1 MDCVDMCHLKLFSPH
16 HLVHYAHITLNDLH
30 NLCGDIFIR
39 IVRNGGAVV
48 AVFNKFY
55 CRIDGLEK
63 SLGVDAGE
71 NEARLVERLGT
82 LGRGADADCRKR
94 MSYAGE
100 ERTLLGKGARIGN
113 DSECVHLK
121 AIVVVK
127 PERLLNLYARIKL
140 ESGSL
145 ETMTAAGVAAVENRH
160 VILLGHC
167 VDRIEKAE
175 EVLLRVDVLL
185 AVSTQQDVMPLLES
199 KSLVYVGCL
208 DLGEVLVEYLGHG
221 RTGDVCTLTGKSAF
235 CQISSC
241 MLGVGEIDVRDD
253 VHDAAVRLLRQAFV
267 FAAVAGLH
275 VENRNV
281 KAFCADDTQ
290 AAVGV
295 TKDEYGVRFGC
306 GEKLVAAVDDVAAGR
321 AEVISDRIHVDLRL
335 GELQVAEEDAVEVV
349 VVVLSRVGQNH
360 IEIFAAFGDD
370 GREPDDLRAGAD
382 DDAEF
387 DFAVILPVN
396 ITVVEFRSFGFHRSF

>member
-1 MDCVDMCHLKLFSPH
+1 MCFAVSFPPH
-16 HLVHYAHITLNDLH
+16 HLVHYANVALDDFHHLG
-30 NLCGDIFIR
+30 GDIFIR
-39 IVRNGGAVV
+39 VVRNRGAVV
-48 AVFNKFY
+48 AVLDKFY
-55 CRIDGLEK
+55 CSVDGLEK
-63 SLGVDAGE
+63 SFGVDAGE
-71 NEARLVERLGT
+71 NKACLVEGFGT
-82 LGRGADADCRKR
+82 FGRGTDANCRKR

-100 ERTLLGKGARIGN
+100 ERTLFGKGARVGY
-113 DSECVHLK
+113 DCERVHLK
-121 AIVVVK
+121 AVVVV
-127 PERLLNLYARIKL
+127 ESQRLLNLYARIKL
-140 ESGSL
+140 EPGSL

-167 VDRIEKAE
+167 VDCIEKAE

-199 KSLVYVGCL
+199 ESLVYVGCL
-208 DLGEVLVEYLGHG
+208 NLGKVLVEYLGHG

-235 CQISSC
+235 CQVSSC

-253 VHDAAVRLLRQAFV
+253 VHDAAVRLLRQALV

-281 KAFCADDTQ
+281 EPFCPDDTQ
-290 AAVGV
+290 TTVGV
-295 TKDEYGVRFGC
+295 AKNEYGIRFGC
-306 GEKLVAAVDDVAAGR
+306 SEKLVAAVDDVAAGR
-321 AEVISDRIHVDLRL
+321 TEVISDCIHVDLRF
-335 GELQVAEEDAVEVV
+335 GEFQVAEEDTVEVV
-349 VVVLSRVGQNH
+349 VVVLSGMGQNH

-370 GREPDDLRAGAD
+370 SSKPDDLRTGAD

-396 ITVVEFRSFGFHRSF
+396 VTVIEFRSFGFHRSF